1 MTSDSTSKRQTRSF
15 KHTDNSLEAV
25 MDEFRQGFVTY
36 VINIGDIRSV
46 DANSMGSRIRRCAA
60 ENNVTTLTSLD
71 TVRVLLNALGDI
83 TFKVST
89 IDA

>member
-1 MTSDSTSKRQTRSF
+1 M
-15 KHTDNSLEAV
+15 
-25 MDEFRQGFVTY
+25 
-36 VINIGDIRSV
+36 INIGDIRSV
-46 DANSMGSRIRRCAA
+46 DTNSMGSRIRRCAA
-60 ENNVTTLTSLD
+60 DNNVTTLTSLD